1 MCRSFCRDFLPYR
14 ISGRRVLVSWSCF
27 WKLLMVANP
36 LMQFEPRQHLWRPW
50 LATTTRALDE
60 SVAGSLMPLK
70 FDKLWS
76 CRDART
82 QVDWMKLLFDLYIWP
97 LWFLCSYFRLP
108 LCPNQEPAKA
118 ATHKVFRNGSP
129 KDWGEP
135 GPTVGWCL
143 NSLSFS
149 NAILHI
155 IGFLWS
161 SPLKASMRS
170 FIIKMGWLEREEK
183 IGNLCKYQDRYLNQA
198 KLFSSYEYNTCI
210 LDFTSKE
217 NGFEPPEMPPASP
230 ASKLGLDHPLFGV
243 LVKKKGVVSWK
254 QISAKNQNVLANAA
268 QRTATVQRLQRS
280 AK

>member
-1 MCRSFCRDFLPYR
+1 
-14 ISGRRVLVSWSCF
+14 
-27 WKLLMVANP
+27 
-36 LMQFEPRQHLWRPW
+36 
-50 LATTTRALDE
+50 
-60 SVAGSLMPLK
+60 MPLK

-97 LWFLCSYFRLP
+97 LWFLCSNFKLP

-118 ATHKVFRNGSP
+118 ATHKVFRDGSP

-198 KLFSSYEYNTCI
+198 KLFSSYEFNTCI

-243 LVKKKGVVSWK
+243 LVKKKRGRFLKADFCQKSECIGKCCAENCNSAKTSEVCQIVGLIIQIFHSTS
-254 QISAKNQNVLANAA
+254 QISLTLSAA
-268 QRTATVQRLQRS
+268 LSDDQCCHS
-280 AK
+280 